1 MYGGLLQVF
10 LIQLRCWWRAQK
22 FSSGPLILDSIDST
36 LYPTPLNLIFKSTW
50 RYVPESL
57 LQYVRY
63 LPTREYHRFRTYLD
77 YARQFVR
84 GIMKR
89 SAEKR
94 DGTDMLSMLMQTNES
109 EDPENRLKDEE
120 VVDQLS

>member
-1 MYGGLLQVF
+1 
-10 LIQLRCWWRAQK
+10 
-22 FSSGPLILDSIDST
+22 
-36 LYPTPLNLIFKSTW
+36 
-50 RYVPESL
+50 
-57 LQYVRY
+57 
-63 LPTREYHRFRTYLD
+63 
-77 YARQFVR
+77 
-84 GIMKR
+84 MKR